1 MINENVVQETQGKT
15 KDRITNQDIKQT
27 QPTGLESPKA
37 GTSTSSPVDNTT
49 YQSDMNIVNTM
60 LWMKKNAYEET
71 TVRKVANLLRHLR
84 RNCNAKDP
92 ETVTLHCKKS
102 Q

>member
-37 GTSTSSPVDNTT
+37 GTATSSPILLAT
-49 YQSDMNIVNTM
+49 
-60 LWMKKNAYEET
+60 AET
-71 TVRKVANLLRHLR
+71 DKIFVL
-84 RNCNAKDP
+84 
-92 ETVTLHCKKS
+92 E
-102 Q
+102 